1 MSDVFKRYIGQG
13 ETAVPPSQYLASA
26 PKGTTAIS
34 PVDIELLISSG
45 YLPTPPHKIFGIG
58 ELPARIGYRPEK
70 DLMRGFGEFRD
81 QIIGKLDTIHD
92 RLSDL
97 EKKIES
103 FSPITKVS
111 VIEEINKDEAKKRI
125 SECLCEID
133 EKIYP
138 SEIAEQLHIDYNLCV
153 EIIEELLKEG
163 EIEIVEE

>member
-1 MSDVFKRYIGQG
+1 MEEDIKKEKR
-13 ETAVPPSQYLASA
+13 L
-26 PKGTTAIS
+26 
-34 PVDIELLISSG
+34 
-45 YLPTPPHKIFGIG
+45 IG
-58 ELPARIGYRPEK
+58 EFSDFKHEMTA
-70 DLMRGFGEFRD
+70 
-81 QIIGKLDTIHD
+81 KLDTISN

-111 VIEEINKDEAKKRI
+111 VIEEISKDVAKKRI

-138 SEIAEQLHIDYNLCV
+138 SEIAERLHIDYDLCV